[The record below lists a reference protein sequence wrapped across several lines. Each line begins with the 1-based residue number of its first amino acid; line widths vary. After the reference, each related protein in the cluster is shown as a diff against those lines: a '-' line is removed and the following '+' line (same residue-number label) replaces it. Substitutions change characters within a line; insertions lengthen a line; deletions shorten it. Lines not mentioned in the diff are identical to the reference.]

1 MFLKNIA
8 IDRFACYKHFEATF
22 KEGTNIVIGRN
33 GAGKTS
39 LIKGLAYLM
48 NFMFT
53 NDRSMGND
61 FLSAGNPDLKMSS
74 IKYNE
79 FYRLREAGTAEPD
92 ANFHG
97 EMIFE
102 GEVISWDMYKKSVPG
117 AALYPAKYVDAYRK
131 IMSISKEKGRLP
143 LLACF
148 SDSFPHRQTNISAF
162 AKNEINNTEGILRN
176 FGYYQWDNET
186 ACTTIWQMRL
196 LNVMAKNLSLGDSTS
211 VVSKEVEYITETLMM
226 FSRTINEEADD
237 SFEITK
243 VFFAF
248 KDGEKPELWLRLKS
262 TQELPFDSLPAGY
275 LRLYSMVLDLAYRSY
290 LINRSNPKETIGLVL
305 IDEIDLHLHPS
316 LSLEVVQRFR
326 RVFPYIQ
333 FIMTT
338 HSPLVVTS
346 LKTDVGR
353 NQVLRLVYGEE
364 KPHVLPDLYGIDY
377 NAGLSDALGVNP
389 TNEDLEFLK
398 NSLGRALRRN
408 DKEAVE
414 AKEAELKKMVSEERY
429 HAIRAEIESSLSE

>member
-1 MFLKNIA
+1 MFLQSIT
-8 IDRFACYKHFEATF
+8 IDRFACYRHFEAIF
-22 KEGTNIVIGRN
+22 KEGTNVIVGRN

-39 LIKGLAYLM
+39 LIKGLVYLM

-74 IKYNE
+74 IRYDE

-97 EMIFE
+97 EMTFE
-102 GEVISWDMYKKSVPG
+102 GETIRWDMYKKSIPG
-117 AALYPAKYVDAYRK
+117 SALYPAKYVEAYRQ
-131 IMSISKEKGRLP
+131 IMYIAKQKGRLP
-143 LLACF
+143 LLAYF

-211 VVSKEVEYITETLMM
+211 TVSKEVDYITETLIT
-226 FSRTINEEADD
+226 FSETLNEEADD

-243 VFFAF
+243 VFFSF

-275 LRLYSMVLDLAYRSY
+275 RRLYSMVLDLAYRSY
-290 LINRSNPKETIGLVL
+290 LINRGNPREAIGLVL

-316 LSLEVVQRFR
+316 LSLEVVQRLR
-326 RVFPYIQ
+326 KIFPYIQ
-333 FIMTT
+333 FVMTT

-346 LKTDVGR
+346 LKVDADR

-389 TNEDLEFLK
+389 TNEDIEFLK
-398 NSLGRALRRN
+398 YSLARALRRN
-408 DKEAVE
+408 DREAVE
-414 AKEAELKKMVSEERY
+414 IKEAELRKILSEERY
-429 HAIRAEIESSLSE
+429 KEIRKEIEASL